1 MNNQETTTHR
11 PDAKK
16 SDNRFGSNRGAG
28 RPGAGRPGAKGSEDQ
43 KTDDKEKQRRARKV
57 SEYGRQLE
65 EKQKVKHSYG
75 MREKQFR
82 RFFDLAFRSEAA
94 TGEKLLSLLERRI
107 DNVLYRLKF
116 AVTRAQARQVI
127 VHGHVAINGRRVS
140 SPSSLVSV
148 GDTISFLPQVGQKQ
162 AFVEQ
167 VIEKRLNIGIKVPEW
182 LELNKDA
189 RTGKVLREP
198 VRTDIQNP
206 IEEHLIVELYSK

>member
-1 MNNQETTTHR
+1 MNNQETTQR
-11 PDAKK
+11 DGKK
-16 SDNRFGSNRGAG
+16 SENRYGQNRGG
-28 RPGAGRPGAKGSEDQ
+28 GKPGAGRPGAKGSDDQ
-43 KTDDKEKQRRARKV
+43 KPDEKDKQRRARKV
-57 SEYGRQLE
+57 SEYGKQLE

-140 SPSSLVSV
+140 SPSALVGV
-148 GDTISFLPQVGQKQ
+148 GDTISFLPQVGKKQ